1 MAAHLWSGG
10 ARRSITE
17 RGGAVNLP
25 SGRPDGEHP
34 AQRASPAIQGLKCH
48 PDMDRFSSL
57 A

>member
-25 SGRPDGEHP
+25 SGLPDGEHP
-34 AQRASPAIQGLKCH
+34 AQRASPAIQGLKFH